1 MKENTIMKKT
11 DNNVFFDYEEKFSQ
25 DKFNDVPV
33 DCTPVFAWLWNS
45 KLSFEATDKGL
56 NEFKS
61 MGVKTLY
68 VLPQPCNFSPCGI
81 PTTMYTEYLG
91 EDYMKHYAY
100 AAAKAKEL
108 GIQLWLYD
116 EGGWPSGGACG
127 RVLAEHPEYARKC
140 LTYETKLYA
149 TGETYVKNNDEI
161 AFTSLGGIVEDGY
174 TFMQDTEVTTYYSK
188 PTLYDWAG
196 HSDFPDI
203 SLKETTDTFIEMTH
217 EEYKKHI
224 GEDFGSHIKAVF
236 TDEPTL
242 PRPIPYRPDLEEKFE
257 KEQGYSIRPYLPY
270 LAGHRLPQD
279 EKSREAVIAW
289 YDMCS
294 HLFCNNFMMPCKEW
308 SNKHEMAFLG
318 HLDIDHKPHGSVQG
332 GNFNIMRAMRC
343 FDVPGI
349 DVIWRQIFRGEK
361 SYYYDNVFCENRF
374 FPRYASSAA
383 SQIGGDRSVTETCG
397 VFGFG
402 LTFDETRYVVNF
414 QAIRGINIFN
424 MMLTPYGEEKG
435 HQRVGETPYLRE
447 KYACLCDYKYF
458 NKYLE
463 RVSYVCSV
471 GKDVSDVA
479 LYLPVKDFYVYE
491 PEGEEVREYDRVGF
505 GMEDKQIPFD
515 IFDDDVILLADRDM
529 LKKGVIDM
537 GSARY
542 TTLVITSCRYM
553 AKEAKELLGEFIKGG
568 GRVIAT
574 TEAAFRE
581 ISGCVLCADVWD
593 IVKSPLDFAGDTK
606 GIRLMQRN
614 AENAKLY
621 YISNEAVSAKD
632 ICVSA
637 QDGVYL
643 INLTDGK
650 ITKPEVK
657 DGKTAF
663 TLESGEMFVLMY
675 TDDEIATD
683 EVTVYEKESILDGN
697 YTAKKTK
704 QFVLDELYAVSK
716 DINEEERSITLG
728 DWRTFAGESFSG
740 SIVYKTSFPAPEG
753 AKKLMLDLGKVN
765 YTCEVFVNGKSVGVK
780 VMPPYKFTLDIKDIK
795 EYNELEV
802 RVSNTAANEYY
813 YTKAFDKWASW
824 MLTPYHEKCQ
834 IFHEDSLP
842 SGLFG
847 PIKLLY

>member
-1 MKENTIMKKT
+1 MKKT
-11 DNNVFFDYEEKFSQ
+11 DNYIFFDYEEEFSYEKFH
-25 DKFNDVPV
+25 NVPM

-45 KLSFEATDKGL
+45 ALSFEATDKGL
-56 NEFKS
+56 EEFKR
-61 MGVKTLY
+61 MGVKTTY

-100 AAAKAKEL
+100 AVKKAKEL

-140 LTYETKLYA
+140 LTSETKLYA
-149 TGETYVKNNDEI
+149 TGETYIKKNDEI
-161 AFTSLGGIVEDGY
+161 AFTSFGGVVEDGY
-174 TFMQDTEVTTYYSK
+174 TFQQDTEVTTYFSK
-188 PTLYDWAG
+188 ASLYDWVG
-196 HSDFPDI
+196 HSDFPDV
-203 SLKETTDTFIEMTH
+203 SLKETTDTFIRMTH

-224 GEDFGSHIKAVF
+224 GDGFGSHIRAVF

-242 PRPIPYRPDLEEKFE
+242 PRPVPYRPDLEEKFQ
-257 KEQGYSIRPYLPY
+257 KENGYSIRPYLPY

-279 EKSREAVIAW
+279 EKAKEAVIKW

-294 HLFCNNFMMPCKEW
+294 HIFCDNFMIPCKEW
-308 SNKHEMAFLG
+308 SNNNGMAFLG

-332 GNFNIMRAMRC
+332 GNFNMMRALRC

-361 SYYYDNVFCENRF
+361 SYYYDNIFCENRF

-383 SQIGGDRSVTETCG
+383 AQIGGDRSVTETCG

-435 HQRVGETPYLRE
+435 HQRTGETPYLKE
-447 KYACLCDYKYF
+447 KYACYGDYKYF

-463 RVSYVCSV
+463 RLSYVTSV
-471 GKDVSDVA
+471 GKDVSHVA
-479 LYLPVKDFYVYE
+479 LYLPVKDFYVAE
-491 PEGEEVREYDRVGF
+491 PEGAEVKEYDRVGF

-515 IFDDDVILLADRDM
+515 IFDDDVILLADKSE
-529 LKKGVIDM
+529 LKKGAIVM

-542 TTLVITSCRYM
+542 TTLVITACTYM
-553 AKEAKELLGEFIKGG
+553 TKEAKELLKEFIKGG

-574 TEAAFRE
+574 TEEAQRE
-581 ISGCVLCADVWD
+581 IEGSLLCADVWNE
-593 IVKSPLDFAGDTK
+593 IKSPLDFEGDTC
-606 GIRLMQRN
+606 GLRLMQRN
-614 AENAKLY
+614 AVNAKLY
-621 YISNEAVSAKD
+621 YISNEGTEAKD
-632 ICVSA
+632 VSVGA
-637 QDGVYL
+637 DDGVYL

-650 ITKPEVK
+650 ITKPLIQN
-657 DGKTAF
+657 GKVSFA
-663 TLESGEMFVLMY
+663 LESGEMFVLMY

-683 EVTVYEKESILDGN
+683 EIDEYKNEVVLDGD

-704 QFVLDELYAVSK
+704 QFVLDSLYSVSK
-716 DINEEERSITLG
+716 DIDEEERTIALG
-728 DWRTFAGESFSG
+728 DWRTFAGDSFSG
-740 SIVYKTSFPAPEG
+740 SIVYKTTFKVPEG
-753 AKKLMLDLGKVN
+753 AQKLQLDLGKVN

-780 VMPPYKFTLDIKDIK
+780 VMPPYKFTLDIDDIK
-795 EYNELEV
+795 EYNELEI
-802 RVSNTAANEYY
+802 RVSNTAANEFY
-813 YTKAFDKWASW
+813 YTKELDKWASW

-834 IFHEDSLP
+834 IFHESSLP

-847 PIKLLY
+847 PVKLMY

>member
-1 MKENTIMKKT
+1 MVK
-11 DNNVFFDYEEKFSQ
+11 NNGYVFLDYE
-25 DKFNDVPV
+25 DKFFQEKLINAPL
-33 DCTPVFAWLWNS
+33 DCTPVFSWLWNS

-56 NEFKS
+56 LEFKS
-61 MGVKTLY
+61 MGAKTLY

-81 PTTMYTEYLG
+81 PTTLYTEYLG

-100 AAAKAKEL
+100 AVKKAKEL

-127 RVLAEHPEYARKC
+127 KVLADHPEYARKC
-140 LTYETKLYA
+140 LAWETKVYV
-149 TGETYVKNNDEI
+149 TGEAYKATRDEI
-161 AFTSLGGIVEDGY
+161 AFTQWGGIMEDGY
-174 TFMQDTEVTTYYSK
+174 IFQQDTEVTMYYSK
-188 PTLYDWAG
+188 ASLYEWQG
-196 HSDFPDI
+196 HSDFPDV
-203 SLKETTDTFIEMTH
+203 SRKEVTEHFIKVTH
-217 EEYKKHI
+217 EGYKKHI
-224 GEDFGSHIKAVF
+224 GADFGTHIKAVF

-257 KEQGYSIRPYLPY
+257 SENGYSIRPYLPY

-279 EKSREAVIAW
+279 EKSKEAVIAW

-294 HLFCNNFMMPCKEW
+294 HLFCDNFMMPCKDW
-308 SNKHEMAFLG
+308 CNKNDMAFLG

-361 SYYYDNVFCENRF
+361 SYYYDNIYCENRF

-383 SQIGGDRSVTETCG
+383 SQIGGGRSLTETCG

-435 HQRVGETPYLRE
+435 HQRTGEIPYLKE

-458 NKYLE
+458 TKYLE
-463 RVSYVCSV
+463 RVTYLTSL
-471 GKDVSDVA
+471 GKDVSHVA
-479 LYLPVKDFYVYE
+479 LYLPIRDFYVSE
-491 PEGEEVREYDRVGF
+491 PEGIKVQEYDRVGF

-515 IFDDDVILLADRDM
+515 IFDDDVILSADKAQ
-529 LKKGVIDM
+529 LKDGII
-537 GSARY
+537 ARGTVRY
-542 TTLVITSCRYM
+542 STLVITSCTYM
-553 AKEAKELLGEFIKGG
+553 TPEAKELLCEFIKGG
-568 GRVIAT
+568 GKVIAT
-574 TEAAFRE
+574 TEEAQNE
-581 ISGCVLCADVWD
+581 IEGSVLCADVWNE
-593 IVKSPLDFAGDTK
+593 VKSPLDFEGDTK
-606 GIRLMQRN
+606 GLRLMQRN

-621 YISNEAVSAKD
+621 YISNEAIGAKD
-632 ICVSA
+632 VCVGA
-637 QDGVYL
+637 EDGVYL

-650 ITKPEVK
+650 ITKPEIK

-675 TDDEIATD
+675 TDDEIALD
-683 EVTVYEKESILDGN
+683 EVTEYENEVVLDGN
-697 YTAKKTK
+697 YTANKTN
-704 QFVLDELYAVSK
+704 QFVLDNLYAVSK
-716 DINEEERSITLG
+716 DITEEEKEVTLG
-728 DWRTFAGESFSG
+728 DWRSFAGDSFSG
-740 SIVYKTSFPAPEG
+740 SIVYKTSFKAPEG
-753 AKKLMLDLGKVN
+753 AKNMVLDLGKVN

-780 VMPPYKFTLDIKDIK
+780 VMPPYKFTLDIADIK

-802 RVSNTAANEYY
+802 RGSNTAANEYY
-813 YTKAFDKWASW
+813 YTKTFDKWPSW

-834 IFHEDSLP
+834 IFHEDSLS

-847 PIKLLY
+847 PVKILF